1 MADEEGEI
9 SQVSVFLC
17 PMNFALKFN
26 QKMNSANFLI
36 KGLYSDAIVEVK
48 TCFQVNILIHKLV
61 KY

>member
-1 MADEEGEI
+1 MADEEGET

-48 TCFQVNILIHKLV
+48 TCF
-61 KY
+61 